1 MEYIDTKKF
10 LIEFSIILKS
20 KSILERSL
28 IIIWSFMPFLMMISK
43 TITDILIVIIAFSFL
58 IFSTLK
64 NSWSWAKIYWV
75 KYAFFFF
82 LISVISALLSKFP
95 LISLSNGISWIRFP
109 LFAIAISFWLIK
121 DKKTL
126 YFGLII
132 NLLSLIFIF
141 ILMGAESL
149 LTEHKSFTWPFRN
162 PLNGPFIH
170 RIGLLFFCISL
181 FILFTKNNFKITLSI
196 FVLVSIFFSLLSG
209 HRAGSFSF
217 IIIVFVLTFWPK
229 FNFRRSFLAILLL
242 SGLLFF
248 YFLFNQD
255 DLDRYFFGIYNLSN
269 SSLLQYLGQWKT
281 GLHVFLDN
289 PLIGVGPTNVQNY
302 LTENLIENFD
312 PYKNKEHPHNHYIQG
327 FSETGIIGGLLYITM
342 FSSILLHVYRNTKN
356 KYDNVDSILINSL
369 FIVSICIFWP
379 FANNYDLFG
388 QQQNAFLWYVIS
400 IILITSNQIKKIKK
414 YE

>member
-10 LIEFSIILKS
+10 LKEFSIILKS

-312 PYKNKEHPHNHYIQG
+312 PYKNNEHPHNHYIQG